1 MDESKGSASFNNLQR
16 TRDPLLFPP
25 MEISEFIRKRPRTSI
40 DSCNSIAFQP
50 LLTFRINFNLFK
62 VFPFFFFTIEE
73 GMQCQGN
80 LTNEYKR

>member
-62 VFPFFFFTIEE
+62 VFPFFFFLQSRKERNVKEI
-73 GMQCQGN
+73 
-80 LTNEYKR
+80 